1 MVNTLHDTKNLG
13 YILYPRRR
21 PTEPGYPRLDV
32 ILRTTPS
39 EHHFDPVQVLLTA
52 VDRIQGVSFLTLQHP
67 LPRRETYPVCAG
79 PIDLIDR
86 LGKHLDIF
94 SFGGSLQ
101 IEPEEEHTT
110 LVFTSPAP
118 ILLTAESPLDRLL
131 VEEAEILLAQRQAA
145 REVTPG
151 LYDQHLQEAPP
162 LELYHAMLAAIQERY
177 QHLPP
182 SENELTLKFRHILR
196 VELEATEE
204 ELSELHRRPL
214 EGLL

>member
-1 MVNTLHDTKNLG
+1 MSMELG
-13 YILYPRRR
+13 YVLYPRRR

-32 ILRTTPS
+32 VLRAIPS
-39 EHHFDPVQVLLTA
+39 EEHFDPTQVLLTV
-52 VDRIQGVSFLTLQHP
+52 VDPIQGVISLTLEHP
-67 LPRRETYPVCAG
+67 CPRADTYRICAG
-79 PIDLIDR
+79 PVDLIDR
-86 LGKHLDIF
+86 KGKHLDLF
-94 SFGGSLQ
+94 SFGGALQ
-101 IEPEEEHTT
+101 IEPEAEHTL

-118 ILLTAESPLDRLL
+118 ILLTTESPLDRLL
-131 VEEAEILLAQRQAA
+131 VEESEILLAERQAA

-177 QHLPP
+177 RHLPP
-182 SENELTLKFRHILR
+182 SENDLILKFKHILR
-196 VELEATEE
+196 MELAATEE